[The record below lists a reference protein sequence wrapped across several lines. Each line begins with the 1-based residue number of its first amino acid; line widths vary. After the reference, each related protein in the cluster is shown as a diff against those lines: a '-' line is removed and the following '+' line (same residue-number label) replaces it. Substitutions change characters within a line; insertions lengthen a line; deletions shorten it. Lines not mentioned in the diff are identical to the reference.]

1 MYSSRCESKYDL
13 YLNNNSGKY
22 QLGYIGYLLSCKMSG
37 IRALVI
43 YMIIL
48 KAAAAIEANLQNTES
63 LTRAV
68 L

>member
-1 MYSSRCESKYDL
+1 M
-13 YLNNNSGKY
+13 
-22 QLGYIGYLLSCKMSG
+22 
-37 IRALVI
+37 VI

-68 L
+68 LWSNSIDFSFVEDLLLSKMELEILC